1 MSARIAK
8 FVLGAGAG
16 ISALL
21 ACTHASIAKIGS
33 CTEPVTFG
41 TTISATGPF
50 SVNADRWVR
59 MTEIFAE
66 EINQRG
72 GVKLSGCD
80 GKSVPLKFVI
90 YDDQSTP
97 ATAVSLHEKLVT
109 VDNVDV
115 LVGPD
120 WTPIGFPVSPIPDK
134 HKVPTVLGNVSA
146 LQIFQRGFKYIFGAP
161 TPSVFV
167 WSHRYFDILAK
178 QPNPPKSIFFAI
190 HDNLFTKDVV
200 ASAEKKAQEIG
211 MKVVGT
217 EMYPGDNKDF
227 SSIILRMKAANPDIV
242 YISSFDGPALPLIQ
256 QMRQLRVTAKNV
268 HSVYNTGKMIKAIG
282 KNMEGITGVMQWH
295 PTLTTPYSDLVKIV
309 LEKSDVDWADYLWTV
324 GRLSSYFVMI
334 QAVEKAG
341 VVDREKI
348 RDALATTRFQ
358 SPVGDIDFDD
368 HGYALM
374 AGYPTQVQ
382 DGKIVAIGP
391 EDQVPGRIQYPTPA
405 WQ

>member
-1 MSARIAK
+1 MRAR
-8 FVLGAGAG
+8 FSHLVLGATCFAAALAGADVAG
-16 ISALL
+16 
-21 ACTHASIAKIGS
+21 AKIGS

-50 SVNADRWVR
+50 SVNADRWVK

-66 EINQRG
+66 EVNKRG
-72 GVKLSGCD
+72 GIKLARCD

-109 VDNVDV
+109 VDEVDV

-134 HKVPTVLGNVSA
+134 HKIPTVLANVSA

-161 TPSVFV
+161 TPSVYV
-167 WSHRYFDILAK
+167 WADRYFDILAR

-200 ASAEKKAQEIG
+200 ASAEKKAEAVG
-211 MKVVGT
+211 MKVVGK
-217 EMYPGDNKDF
+217 ELYPGDNKDF
-227 SSIILRMKAANPDIV
+227 SSIILRMKAANPDVIF
-242 YISSFDGPALPLIQ
+242 ISSFDGPALPLIQ
-256 QMRQLRVTAKNV
+256 QMRQLRVTAKSV
-268 HSVYNTGKMIKAIG
+268 HSVYNTGKMIRAIG

-295 PTLTTPYSDLVKIV
+295 PTLTTPYSDLVKVV
-309 LEKSDVDWADYLWTV
+309 LERSDVDWADYLWTV
-324 GRLSSYFVMI
+324 GRLSSYLVMI

-348 RDALATTRFQ
+348 RDALASTTFK
-358 SPVGDIDFDD
+358 SPVGDIKFDER
-368 HGYALM
+368 GYGVM
-374 AGYPTQVQ
+374 AGFPTQIQ

-391 EDQVPGRIQYPTPA
+391 EDQVTGRIQYPTA
-405 WQ
+405 SWQ

>member
-1 MSARIAK
+1 MFGQNPKLALGLGCMTVLIWTDVTFAK
-8 FVLGAGAG
+8 V
-16 ISALL
+16 
-21 ACTHASIAKIGS
+21 GS
-33 CTEPVTFG
+33 CTEPVVFG

-50 SVNADRWVR
+50 SVNADRWVK

-66 EINQRG
+66 EINKRG
-72 GVKLSGCD
+72 GIKLSGCD
-80 GKSVPLKFVI
+80 GKSVQLKFVV

-97 ATAVSLHEKLVT
+97 ATAVSLYEKLVT
-109 VDNVDV
+109 VDQVDV

-134 HKVPTVLGNVSA
+134 HKIPAVLGNVSA

-167 WSHRYFDILAK
+167 WSHRYFDLLVK
-178 QPNPPKSIFFAI
+178 QANPPKSIFFAVQ
-190 HDNLFTKDVV
+190 DNLFTKDVV
-200 ASAEKKAQEIG
+200 TSAQKRATEIG
-211 MKVVGT
+211 MTVVGN
-217 EMYPGDNKDF
+217 EIYPTDNKDF
-227 SSIILRMKAANPDIV
+227 SSIILRMKAANPDII
-242 YISSFDGPALPLIQ
+242 YISSFDAPALPLIQ

-295 PTLTTPYSDLVKIV
+295 PTLNTPYSDLVKVV
-309 LEKSDVDWADYLWTV
+309 LERSDVDWADYLFTI

-341 VVDREKI
+341 GVDREKI
-348 RDALATTRFQ
+348 RDALAGTQFQ
-358 SPVGDIDFDD
+358 SPAGDIKFDE

-374 AGYPTQVQ
+374 SGYPTQVQ

>member
-1 MSARIAK
+1 MVSRIVK
-8 FVLGAGAG
+8 LVLSVGCVTAFSGADVG
-16 ISALL
+16 L
-21 ACTHASIAKIGS
+21 AKIGS
-33 CTEPVTFG
+33 CTEPVVFG

-50 SVNADRWVR
+50 SVNADRWVK

-66 EINQRG
+66 EINKRG
-72 GVKLSGCD
+72 GIKLSGCD
-80 GKSVPLKFVI
+80 GKSVPLKFVV

-109 VDNVDV
+109 VDQVDV

-134 HKVPTVLGNVSA
+134 HRIPIVFGNVSA

-167 WSHRYFDILAK
+167 WSNGYFDLLAK
-178 QPNPPKSIFFAI
+178 QPIPPKSIFFAAQ
-190 HDNLFTKDVV
+190 DNLFTKDVV
-200 ASAEKKAQEIG
+200 TSAEKKAAEVGIKMVGNEIFP
-211 MKVVGT
+211 T
-217 EMYPGDNKDF
+217 DTKDF
-227 SSIILRMKAANPDIV
+227 SSIILRMKAANPDII
-242 YISSFDGPALPLIQ
+242 YISSFDAPALPLIQ
-256 QMRQLRVTAKNV
+256 QMRQLRVTTKGV
-268 HSVYNTGKMIKAIG
+268 YSVYNTGKMIKAIG
-282 KNMEGITGVMQWH
+282 KNMEGIAGVMQWL
-295 PTLTTPYSDLVKIV
+295 PTLNTPYSDLVKVV
-309 LEKSDVDWADYLWTV
+309 LQRSDVDWADYLFTI

-348 RDALATTRFQ
+348 RDALASTKFQ
-358 SPVGDIDFDD
+358 SPAGDIKFDER
-368 HGYALM
+368 GYALM
-374 AGYPTQVQ
+374 SGFPTQIQ

-391 EDQVPGRIQYPTPA
+391 ENQVPGRIQYPSPA